1 MKKNKKFKLINNI
14 NKETQLLESLGWDE
28 TTLKDLY
35 EYLDIHFSG
44 DSIISP
50 KILLQEIKEKFGED
64 CSKILQGIFLE
75 VSLTHGLFIHDPN
88 IEN

>member
-1 MKKNKKFKLINNI
+1 MKNKHKIIINNI
-14 NKETQLLESLGWDE
+14 IRETALLESVGWDE
-28 TTLKDLY
+28 QILKEVY

-44 DSIISP
+44 DSITSP
-50 KILLQEIKEKFGED
+50 SILLSEIEKKFGEQCCD
-64 CSKILQGIFLE
+64 VLRKMFLE

>member
-1 MKKNKKFKLINNI
+1 MKNHRVLINNV

-28 TTLKDLY
+28 VELKNLY

-44 DSIISP
+44 DSIITP
-50 KILLQEIKEKFGED
+50 DLLLEEVKEKFGED
-64 CSKILQGIFLE
+64 CSIVLREMFVE

-88 IEN
+88 VDN

>member
-1 MKKNKKFKLINNI
+1 MKNKHKLIINNVI
-14 NKETQLLESLGWDE
+14 RETQLLESVGWDE
-28 TTLKDLY
+28 DVLKEVY
-35 EYLDIHFSG
+35 SYLDIHFSG

-50 KILLQEIKEKFGED
+50 GILLEEIKKIFGEE
-64 CSKILQGIFLE
+64 CSVVLREMFLE

>member
-1 MKKNKKFKLINNI
+1 LINNI
-14 NKETQLLESLGWDE
+14 IKETALLESVGWDE
-28 TTLKDLY
+28 DVLKQVY
-35 EYLDIHFSG
+35 EYLDIHFNG

-50 KILLQEIKEKFGED
+50 DLLLEEAASIFGEE
-64 CSKILQGIFLE
+64 CSGVLRSMFIE

>member
-1 MKKNKKFKLINNI
+1 MKDYKKVINNI
-14 NKETQLLESLGWDE
+14 TKETQLLESLDWNERD
-28 TTLKDLY
+28 LKNLY

-50 KILLQEIKEKFGED
+50 GLLLKEIKDNFGEE
-64 CSKILQGIFLE
+64 CAKVLHTMFLE

-88 IEN
+88 VEN